1 MRCRNRTGFTLLE
14 LLVVIMIMGIA
25 AGVAL
30 PPLRAAARGS
40 RLDASAQQLI
50 GDLRVA
56 RTEAIRRNA
65 PVFVARTGDSTYHVQ
80 HVGNRSLPDGVTFQ
94 SGPDTVRFAAFGP
107 VLTGAATYS
116 LQMNAASTTV
126 QVTTAGNARV
136 VQ

>member
-1 MRCRNRTGFTLLE
+1 MRCRNQPGFTLLE
-14 LLVVIMIMGIA
+14 VLVVIMIMGVA

-30 PPLRAAARGS
+30 PPLQAASRTS
-40 RLDASAQQLI
+40 RLEASAQQLI

-65 PVFVARTGDSTYHVQ
+65 AVYVARTGASTYHVQ
-80 HVGNRSLPDGVTFQ
+80 HVGHRSLPDGVTFQ

-116 LQMNAASTTV
+116 LRLKLASTTV
-126 QVTTAGNARV
+126 RVTTAGNAH

>member
-1 MRCRNRTGFTLLE
+1 MPGRNQAGFTLLE
-14 LLVVIMIMGIA
+14 VIVVIAIMGVA
-25 AGVAL
+25 ASVAL
-30 PPLRAAARGS
+30 PPLLTASRTS
-40 RLDASAQQLI
+40 RLEVSVQQLI

-65 PVFVARTGDSTYHVQ
+65 PVYVARTGGSTYHVQ
-80 HVGNRSLPDGVTFQ
+80 HVGHRSLPDGVTFQ

-116 LQMNAASTTV
+116 LLLEPASRTV
-126 QVTTAGNARV
+126 RVTTAGIAH